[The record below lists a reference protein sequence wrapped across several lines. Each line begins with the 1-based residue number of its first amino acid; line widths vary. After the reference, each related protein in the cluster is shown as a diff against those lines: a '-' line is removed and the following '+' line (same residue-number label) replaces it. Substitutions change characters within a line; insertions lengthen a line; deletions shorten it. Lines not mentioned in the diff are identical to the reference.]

1 MNYFAKIKYLGTDFH
16 GFQVQPEKRTVQGTL
31 CEALSRATGVPCKVT
46 GCSRT
51 DSGVHAN
58 EFCIRVDAEGATV
71 PANKLSVAVA
81 KYLPCDLSLYYAEE
95 CSKEFHPRYD
105 VKSKEYLYVIKNEAV
120 YDPFEYGR
128 AWFISRPITDEGF
141 CEMTA
146 AAEKFIGKMDF
157 SSFVSEGA
165 DTDDFGY
172 GDEAYNEVMDAHVRA
187 AIEVAGAIEAGII
200 VVHPIHCPTLS
211 AAEQMEWNLE
221 YYRSFEPLCKKWG
234 IKIAIENMWGVRDG
248 KIVPNVCSV
257 GEELGAYLDALAS
270 DSFTVCADLGH
281 FPMVGADTAEELR
294 TLGARTGALHIHDN
308 NLIHDWHNI
317 PFSGKMNW
325 DSITSALAETNYKG
339 ALTFETDKGYLEPM
353 PTELF
358 FSALK
363 HMAEVGRYLKS
374 QIEQKQ

>member
-1 MNYFAKIKYLGTDFH
+1 MKI
-16 GFQVQPEKRTVQGTL
+16 
-31 CEALSRATGVPCKVT
+31 VT
-46 GCSRT
+46 QT
-51 DSGVHAN
+51 Y
-58 EFCIRVDAEGATV
+58 V
-71 PANKLSVAVA
+71 PAIRLGVKEAVRLISEA
-81 KYLPCDLSLYYAEE
+81 GFDGADLSLFSVKDAWRTDPAAFIKEAEAA
-95 CSKEFHPRYD
+95 K
-105 VKSKEYLYVIKNEAV
+105 KEYRI
-120 YDPFEYGR
+120 PFLQ
-128 AWFISRPITDEGF
+128 AHAPFP
-141 CEMTA
+141 
-146 AAEKFIGKMDF
+146 GKR
-157 SSFVSEGA
+157 
-165 DTDDFGY
+165 Y
-172 GDEAYNEVMDAHVRA
+172 GDEAYNEVMDEHVRA
-187 AIEVAGAIEAGII
+187 AIEVAGALEAGII

-248 KIVPNVCSV
+248 KIVPNVCSD
-257 GEELGAYLDALAS
+257 GKELGAYFDALAS
-270 DSFTVCADLGH
+270 DAFTVCADLGH
-281 FPMVGADTAEELR
+281 FPMVGVDAAEELR

-339 ALTFETDKGYLEPM
+339 TLTFETDKGYLEPM

-374 QIEQKQ
+374 QIKQKQ